1 MKKAMPVGKQ
11 GFTLIELLVVIAI
24 IGLLAGLVLVGMQGA
39 RTKARDSKRVTD
51 VNNIVSAL
59 ALYNTI
65 FNTYPVHTLIIT
77 GTDNLS
83 DDLISTLTIN
93 AVPTDPLD
101 GRLSSD
107 CAPINGYYYYY
118 DSDGTNFSLEYCLET
133 NSMSG
138 RSSGWNFIV
147 P

>member
-93 AVPTDPLD
+93 AVPTDPLN
-101 GRLSSD
+101 GKLSSD
-107 CAPINGYYYYY
+107 CESE
-118 DSDGTNFSLEYCLET
+118 DSDGTTFILEYCLET